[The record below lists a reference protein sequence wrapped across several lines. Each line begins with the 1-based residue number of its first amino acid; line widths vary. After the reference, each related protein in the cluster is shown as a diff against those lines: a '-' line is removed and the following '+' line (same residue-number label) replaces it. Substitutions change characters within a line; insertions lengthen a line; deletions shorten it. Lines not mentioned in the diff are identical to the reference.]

1 MDISFK
7 RLLLNSS
14 MPDHHS
20 LDRCYGWVR
29 RRVELPSAVLDH
41 EHGEGWG
48 VLIQDQAG
56 TRQEGIRDRMRQAVH
71 GCRFYKQGWEILAA
85 NSLYPMISNYC
96 TNILLIIY
104 PTRSMTNIY
113 GIITLSTLALVVQSI
128 SLTLDS
134 GTNLVLNSS
143 MRRGSVSL
151 SIASNGAALNSSFYV
166 AS

>member
-1 MDISFK
+1 
-7 RLLLNSS
+7 
-14 MPDHHS
+14 
-20 LDRCYGWVR
+20 
-29 RRVELPSAVLDH
+29 
-41 EHGEGWG
+41 
-48 VLIQDQAG
+48 
-56 TRQEGIRDRMRQAVH
+56 
-71 GCRFYKQGWEILAA
+71 
-85 NSLYPMISNYC
+85 MISNYC